1 VTDIAAFTYRSARSG
16 SLTAGLS
23 LAVAVETMVLH
34 LWLRRRHPGLTWGLT
49 ALSGVTLAWLAL
61 EYRAMG
67 RGTVRVETD
76 ALDVAIGRRAAL
88 RIPRTHVATAVPA
101 AWRDVPDA
109 PSPGYLNAT
118 APADPNVL
126 LTFAPP
132 ARVRLLGGLVV
143 RSVTRLGLRID
154 DPAGF
159 VAAVLRPPAT

>member
-1 VTDIAAFTYRSARSG
+1 
-16 SLTAGLS
+16 
-23 LAVAVETMVLH
+23 M
-34 LWLRRRHPGLTWGLT
+34 PGLTWGLT
-49 ALSGVTLAWLAL
+49 ALSGATLAWLAL

-67 RGTVRVETD
+67 RGTIRVETD

-88 RIPRTHVATAVPA
+88 RVPRTHVAAAVPA

-132 ARVRLLGGLVV
+132 GACEHRDGRPSALSSPLAPRSGGQVARGQG
-143 RSVTRLGLRID
+143 
-154 DPAGF
+154 
-159 VAAVLRPPAT
+159 